1 VNETS
6 GNAGMRLGIDL
17 DGVVA
22 DFTGGWVARYNQE
35 YGTDIDPREVETWGA
50 MIDLTHFD
58 AMEEFWKWT
67 SRGEDGSLFRHL
79 DTYPGAIE
87 SLQRLARRHD
97 IVILTTKP
105 DWAIHDTF
113 AWLSDQRLPTR
124 EVHITEDKWRVP
136 CDVYLDDAPHQLE
149 QLHRQRPEA
158 TVCRF
163 VRPWNEPISGVRDIH
178 DWNEF
183 EALVQQQWC

>member
-1 VNETS
+1 MTDNDR
-6 GNAGMRLGIDL
+6 MRLGIDL

-22 DFTGGWVARYNQE
+22 DFTAGWVARYNAE
-35 YGTDIDPREVETWGA
+35 FGTELHRDQIETWGG
-50 MIDLTHFD
+50 MLDLAHFETMD
-58 AMEEFWKWT
+58 DFWTWT
-67 SRGEDGSLFRHL
+67 ARGDNGSIFRHL
-79 DTYPGAIE
+79 DTYPGAIDAL
-87 SLQRLARRHD
+87 SRLARRHD

-113 AWLSDQRLPTR
+113 AWLSDQRILTR

-149 QLHRQRPEA
+149 ELSRQRADA
-158 TVCRF
+158 TICRF
-163 VRPWNEPISGVRDIH
+163 VRPWNEPLTGVRDIH
-178 DWNEF
+178 DWDEF

>member
-1 VNETS
+1 VTEATDDS
-6 GNAGMRLGIDL
+6 AMRLGIDL

-22 DFTGGWVARYNQE
+22 DFTAGWVARYNQDF
-35 YGTDIDPREVETWGA
+35 GTDIDHETVETWGA
-50 MIDLTHFD
+50 MLDLTHFD
-58 AMEEFWKWT
+58 TMGEFWKWT
-67 SRGEDGSLFRHL
+67 AKDDDGSLFRHL

-87 SLQRLARRHD
+87 SLQRLARDHD
-97 IVILTTKP
+97 IVIITTKP
-105 DWAIHDTF
+105 DWAVHDTF

-149 QLHRQRPEA
+149 ELHRQRPEA

-163 VRPWNEPISGVRDIH
+163 VRPWNEPIFGVRDIH